1 VNVSGLETGASWQ
14 YSVNGGI
21 SWLAGTGNS
30 FSVAPGTYGA
40 DSILVRQ
47 SDIAGNTSANGQL
60 GSVTIDTSAPSGS
73 VGSYATAPAYAAP
86 STNPFGITNRGNYAS
101 PSFADIDNDGDLDY
115 IIGNGAGQ
123 VGIFTNT
130 ASVGSTSPAYT
141 LSAIPFDVGDIASP
155 AFADIDL
162 DGDLDLFVG
171 NNADNI
177 LYYRNTAILGASAPS
192 YASPITN
199 PFNLDPMIIQG
210 DIIKPSFVDIDG
222 DGDLDI
228 FKGNFG
234 VYGAFFQEN
243 IAPQGATTPNYS
255 GNTTVPA
262 FGITASGNW
271 GSYAFA
277 DVDFDDDLDLFI
289 GQGDGNTLF
298 LRNDAAQGAT
308 RPIYAAPITNPFGI
322 TGVGMAAS
330 LGLVDIDGDSDL
342 DLFIGDWAGNTI
354 FFRNTAA

>member
-1 VNVSGLETGASWQ
+1 
-14 YSVNGGI
+14 
-21 SWLAGTGNS
+21 
-30 FSVAPGTYGA
+30 
-40 DSILVRQ
+40 
-47 SDIAGNTSANGQL
+47 
-60 GSVTIDTSAPSGS
+60 
-73 VGSYATAPAYAAP
+73 
-86 STNPFGITNRGNYAS
+86 
-101 PSFADIDNDGDLDY
+101 
-115 IIGNGAGQ
+115 
-123 VGIFTNT
+123 
-130 ASVGSTSPAYT
+130 
-141 LSAIPFDVGDIASP
+141 
-155 AFADIDL
+155 
-162 DGDLDLFVG
+162 
-171 NNADNI
+171 
-177 LYYRNTAILGASAPS
+177 
-192 YASPITN
+192 
-199 PFNLDPMIIQG
+199 MIIQG

-354 FFRNTAA
+354 FFRNTAALPVAPVNSSTANGSYGVGAVITLTVQFSEAVLVNTTGGTPTLQLETGSIDRVATYLSGSGTNTLSFRYIVQAGDTSADLDQLSANALTLNGGTIRDAAGNNAILTLAAPGATGSLGANAALVIDTTAPSGSFSSYATAPTYAAASTNPSAS